1 MKFQNYLFSG
11 GWNKLPLIEVS
22 ACISRKHSENML
34 AVSSYL
40 ALVLISPI
48 DGLDFKNVK
57 TPAMH
62 LTAYEWQRKS
72 IE

>member
-1 MKFQNYLFSG
+1 MF
-11 GWNKLPLIEVS
+11 
-22 ACISRKHSENML
+22 

-48 DGLDFKNVK
+48 DGLDFKKVK
-57 TPAMH
+57 TPAMQ
-62 LTAYEWQRKS
+62 LTAVEWQRKN